1 MDSIERTNSITMAI
15 LKFAFL
21 LASLPS
27 AVSAFSAEN
36 SQLNR
41 GRLSESLLSPSGKLT
56 LSPEIVVPEPESSTA
71 ILLQS
76 SAVQQLSEQMRKR
89 AKANTA
95 WISGSVTALKYF
107 CNEQEQSRGNFPG
120 PVPVIY
126 CNLVD
131 DLAEVADAGA
141 CGILV
146 PVAAGK
152 EVTSVADLSTDMA
165 WVDTCKSALECG
177 LQPIPEVTIGDATA
191 ASWKEDEITALVDKL
206 CELVGEDPV
215 AVLLTVNAI
224 KSDDNAEGEADD
236 EADEAEPPQ
245 MSLPAVPKALGR
257 KIPVMGSVRV
267 SAVEDRFGDEIK
279 RFKQAG
285 FTGTLL
291 RADCVPG
298 FPKVPDLGYVARF
311 WSACIG
317 DLKSTRSKNFEFR
330 SKNNMGKDIATEWA
344 NYQTD
349 VMDSGSLGDMSDS
362 YTPDMENGDYKGF

>member
-1 MDSIERTNSITMAI
+1 MAMAI
-15 LKFAFL
+15 LNFVFL

-36 SQLNR
+36 AQLSR
-41 GRLSESLLSPSGKLT
+41 GRLSEALLSPSGKLT
-56 LSPEIVVPEPESSTA
+56 LSPEIVVPEPENPTA

-76 SAVQQLSEQMRKR
+76 SAVQQLSEQMRTR

-107 CNEQEQSRGNFPG
+107 CYEQEQSRGNFPG

-131 DLAEVADAGA
+131 DLAEVAEAGA

-152 EVTSVADLSTDMA
+152 EVTSVDDLSADVA
-165 WVDTCKSALECG
+165 WVDICKSALECG

-191 ASWKEDEITALVDKL
+191 ASWKEDDITALVDKL
-206 CELVGEDPV
+206 CELAGEDPV

-224 KSDDNAEGEADD
+224 KSDDESNDEADD
-236 EADEAEPPQ
+236 EADDAEPPQ
-245 MSLPAVPKALGR
+245 MSLPAVPKELGR

-267 SAVEDRFGDEIK
+267 PALEDRFADEIK
-279 RFKQAG
+279 RFKAAG
-285 FTGTLL
+285 FTGALL
-291 RADCVPG
+291 RPDCVPG
-298 FPKVPDLGYVARF
+298 FPNIPDLNYVARF

-330 SKNNMGKDIATEWA
+330 AKNNMGKDLSTQWA
-344 NYQTD
+344 NYQAD
-349 VMDSGSLGDMSDS
+349 VIDSGSLGDMSDS
-362 YTPDMENGDYKGF
+362 YTPDLENGDYKGF

>member
-1 MDSIERTNSITMAI
+1 MAI
-15 LKFAFL
+15 LNFAFL
-21 LASLPS
+21 LAALPS

-36 SQLNR
+36 AQSTR
-41 GRLSESLLSPSGKLT
+41 GRLSEALLSPSGKLT
-56 LSPEIVVPEPESSTA
+56 LSPEIMVPEPESPTA

-76 SAVQQLSEQMRKR
+76 SAVQQLSEHIRKR

-131 DLAEVADAGA
+131 DLAEVAEAGA

-152 EVTSVADLSTDMA
+152 EVISVADLSADMA
-165 WVDTCKSALECG
+165 WVDTCKSALKCG
-177 LQPIPEVTIGDATA
+177 LQPIPEVTIGDGTA
-191 ASWKEDEITALVDKL
+191 ASWKEDDITALVDKL
-206 CELVGEDPV
+206 CELAGEDPV

-224 KSDDNAEGEADD
+224 KSDDNAQDEADD
-236 EADEAEPPQ
+236 GAGDAEPPQ
-245 MSLPAVPKALGR
+245 MSLPAVPKELGR
-257 KIPVMGSVRV
+257 RIPIMGSVRV
-267 SAVEDRFGDEIK
+267 PAIEDRFGDEIK
-279 RFKQAG
+279 RFKEAG

-298 FPKVPDLGYVARF
+298 FPKIPDLGYAARF

-317 DLKSTRSKNFEFR
+317 DLKSTRSKSFEFR
-330 SKNNMGKDIATEWA
+330 SKNNMGKDLATQWA

-362 YTPDMENGDYKGF
+362 FTPDLEGGDYKGF